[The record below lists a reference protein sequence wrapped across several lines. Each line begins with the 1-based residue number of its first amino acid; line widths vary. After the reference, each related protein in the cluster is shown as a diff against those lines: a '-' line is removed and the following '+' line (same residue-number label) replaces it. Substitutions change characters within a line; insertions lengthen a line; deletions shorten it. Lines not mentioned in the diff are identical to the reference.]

1 MSVLRVMVLADVDV
15 DAIVTI
21 VILALGGL
29 YWLLKK
35 LAEAKDQERQ
45 RPARNG
51 KAVQE
56 EDEGYAADNQEVQ
69 RFLESLGAKPDA
81 APRQPPP
88 RPQPVRPPQRPP
100 APPRPAPEPKP
111 AYTAAPQE
119 EEQYVFGTQVAAP
132 AAPRPTPLVRPA
144 QRLGK
149 LAPGRPAAEAARAKA
164 LLEDRL
170 AFPRLSTMQRAI
182 ILSHL
187 LERKR
192 GPHKLLRR

>member
-1 MSVLRVMVLADVDV
+1 MSVLRVMILADVDV
-15 DAIVTI
+15 DAIVTV
-21 VILALGGL
+21 VILALGGV

-56 EDEGYAADNQEVQ
+56 EEGGYAADDEEVH

-119 EEQYVFGTQVAAP
+119 EEEYVFGTQGPAP
-132 AAPRPTPLVRPA
+132 PAPRPTPRVQPVQRAAKPAPERPA
-144 QRLGK
+144 T
-149 LAPGRPAAEAARAKA
+149 EAARAKA

-182 ILSHL
+182 VLSHL

-192 GPHKLLRR
+192 GPHKPLRR